1 MSLILPDLLGLELV
15 GRLVEIRRELADDAD
30 VGGFCGTRRVIAKPE
45 FLQHVCG

>member
-30 VGGFCGTRRVIAKPE
+30 VGFCGTRRVIATPE